1 MDDAAPRR
9 DGTRRDATRRDARRD
24 RSRRDRPREIF
35 SNASLASVRLATER
49 TDGRVVVVVVETIF
63 EQTRKRGAAVRPSE
77 SPSDRRSSSIETRSD
92 ALSPATRRAREIKT
106 ATNGNGDFS
115 RVRVRDL
122 RRRGDGAAGS

>member
-1 MDDAAPRR
+1 MDDATPRR

-77 SPSDRRSSSIETRSD
+77 SPSDRRSSSIET
-92 ALSPATRRAREIKT
+92 LSPPTRRAREIKT
-106 ATNGNGDFS
+106 ATNGSGDFS

>member
-1 MDDAAPRR
+1 MDDATPRR

-49 TDGRVVVVVVETIF
+49 TDGRVVVETIF

-106 ATNGNGDFS
+106 ATNGNGDFA